1 MKHILHTLSLAILF
15 GLLAGSCQLGKHY
28 TRPELNIPATL
39 DSTTTDTTSIA
50 DFQWWELYTDTTL
63 QQLIRQ
69 TLEHNKDML
78 TAAARLKEMAAQKR
92 ISFANMFPD
101 VSGKIYADKD
111 ATNYG
116 GNNYS
121 SSPEFTAKFVA
132 SWELDLWGNL
142 RWAKDKSMAQFV
154 QAVENQRALQM
165 TLVAQVAQSY
175 FELVA
180 LDNELNIVKQT
191 LHARSM
197 AQFVQAVEN
206 QRALQMTL
214 VAQVAQSYFELVAL
228 DNELN
233 IVKQTLHARQEGL
246 RLARL
251 RFNGGL
257 TSEMPYQQA
266 QVELARTATLVPDLE
281 RAIALKE
288 NDINFLAGRFPEKV
302 ERSHHPEDITLPETL
317 PAGLPSSLLERRPD
331 VRAAEETLK
340 AANAEVGLAFTN
352 LFPRITLT
360 ANYGLESNELK
371 ELVHSPAHFLSANLL
386 SPIFAMGKNRAAL
399 KAKKAAYE
407 QATYQYEKAVLSAF
421 KDAQNAM
428 VEFNKIKDIY
438 NSRQK
443 LEEAAK
449 TNIKLAQLQYINGII
464 GYLDVLDAQR
474 TYLDAQ
480 IGLSNAVRDK
490 QIALVQLYKALGG
503 GWQ

>member
-1 MKHILHTLSLAILF
+1 MKHLLHTLSLAILF
-15 GLLAGSCQLGKHY
+15 GLFAGSCQLGKHY
-28 TRPELNIPATL
+28 TRPELHIPATL

-50 DFQWWELYTDTTL
+50 DFQWWVLYTDTTL

-101 VSGKIYADKD
+101 VNGKLYADKD

-116 GNNYS
+116 GNDYS

-142 RWAKDKSMAQFV
+142 RWAKDK
-154 QAVENQRALQM
+154 
-165 TLVAQVAQSY
+165 
-175 FELVA
+175 
-180 LDNELNIVKQT
+180 
-191 LHARSM
+191 SM

>member
-1 MKHILHTLSLAILF
+1 MKHLLHTLSLAILF
-15 GLLAGSCQLGKHY
+15 GLFAGSCQLGKHY
-28 TRPELNIPATL
+28 TRPELHIPATL

-101 VSGKIYADKD
+101 VNGKLYADKD

-116 GNNYS
+116 GNDYS

-142 RWAKDKSMAQFV
+142 RWAKDKS
-154 QAVENQRALQM
+154 
-165 TLVAQVAQSY
+165 
-175 FELVA
+175 
-180 LDNELNIVKQT
+180 I
-191 LHARSM
+191 

-360 ANYGLESNELK
+360 ANYGLESDELK

>member
-142 RWAKDKSMAQFV
+142 RWAKDK
-154 QAVENQRALQM
+154 
-165 TLVAQVAQSY
+165 
-175 FELVA
+175 
-180 LDNELNIVKQT
+180 
-191 LHARSM
+191 SM

>member
-1 MKHILHTLSLAILF
+1 MKHLLHTLSLAILF
-15 GLLAGSCQLGKHY
+15 GLFAGSCQLGKHY
-28 TRPELNIPATL
+28 TRPELHIPATL

-101 VSGKIYADKD
+101 VNGKLYADKD

-116 GNNYS
+116 GNDYS

-142 RWAKDKSMAQFV
+142 RWAKDK
-154 QAVENQRALQM
+154 
-165 TLVAQVAQSY
+165 
-175 FELVA
+175 
-180 LDNELNIVKQT
+180 
-191 LHARSM
+191 SM

-302 ERSHHPEDITLPETL
+302 ERSHHPEDITFQTVVGCKGDAWKQVGESQTDFCIGSFQGFFGSTHIRTSFEQGRGQSCRQ
-317 PAGLPSSLLERRPD
+317 GL
-331 VRAAEETLK
+331 
-340 AANAEVGLAFTN
+340 GQ
-352 LFPRITLT
+352 
-360 ANYGLESNELK
+360 G
-371 ELVHSPAHFLSANLL
+371 
-386 SPIFAMGKNRAAL
+386 
-399 KAKKAAYE
+399 
-407 QATYQYEKAVLSAF
+407 
-421 KDAQNAM
+421 
-428 VEFNKIKDIY
+428 
-438 NSRQK
+438 
-443 LEEAAK
+443 
-449 TNIKLAQLQYINGII
+449 
-464 GYLDVLDAQR
+464 DVL
-474 TYLDAQ
+474 
-480 IGLSNAVRDK
+480 GV
-490 QIALVQLYKALGG
+490 V
-503 GWQ
+503 

>member
-1 MKHILHTLSLAILF
+1 MKHLLHTLSLAILF
-15 GLLAGSCQLGKHY
+15 GLFAGSCQLGKHY
-28 TRPELNIPATL
+28 TRPELHIPATL

-101 VSGKIYADKD
+101 VNGKLYADKD

-116 GNNYS
+116 GNDYS

-142 RWAKDKSMAQFV
+142 RWAKDK
-154 QAVENQRALQM
+154 
-165 TLVAQVAQSY
+165 
-175 FELVA
+175 
-180 LDNELNIVKQT
+180 
-191 LHARSM
+191 SM

-360 ANYGLESNELK
+360 ANYGLESDELK
-371 ELVHSPAHFLSANLL
+371 ELVHSPTHFLSANLL